1 MEHWLKID
9 KKLKNME
16 YSEDDLLAYLSNEN
30 DGVLYNTLSEIA
42 KIKVENR
49 QIIDKVTSIAIGV
62 DKVSQK
68 GFIGT
73 SIQMVAIATL
83 RSLGNDEIYQSLSE
97 NEKKYVKGIY
107 FELCGCKLEKQ
118 HLCSQAITNRHIKKQ
133 RATSHPVFYFIIQ

>member
-1 MEHWLKID
+1 MGKPSFSSFDYLKSVPGVISESSQV
-9 KKLKNME
+9 LWCCELGAKNGT
-16 YSEDDLLAYLSNEN
+16 
-30 DGVLYNTLSEIA
+30 GVLYNTLSEIA

-49 QIIDKVTSIAIGV
+49 QIIDKVISIAIGV

-107 FELCGCKLEKQ
+107 FQNSWPK
-118 HLCSQAITNRHIKKQ
+118 SIKDW
-133 RATSHPVFYFIIQ
+133 RI